1 MSLTDRL
8 RDSSSPVRTFLM
20 GISPLAAALYG
31 QTGTA
36 RAAAKSLGFTDVE
49 KSPALVPASLQ
60 GANATTGTAFDIR
73 VRIATRGFDPLASA
87 SSEGISWIRQRADL
101 IENGRHRAAVLTEC
115 FDVATSFLN
124 DGHHETQLDLAAVLF
139 AYCEQVFRGGINAL
153 GGQLGRSCDQA
164 KTVQEFVA
172 NIDPAVLLDL
182 RTLMNISSGQIELWK
197 TQLAEGTRFEPNPDF
212 AGSALVG
219 GADGDWI
226 VGDTLIDCKVYG
238 QLSVPKLRDFLLQ
251 LLGYVMLDLD
261 DALKIRNVGLWLP
274 RQKLTPSWSLEYL
287 LGGDPDILLPALR
300 DEFIK
305 ATKPTQLALKIP
317 VSQRRK
323 HQLLADNWRT
333 RLGMLEALGYSDDK
347 DLRFRVG
354 RNPSTPEPTV
364 RLLAKDRYAK
374 VREGV
379 AMNEHIPADLLNIL
393 LRDSSMMVRRAAYAN
408 QRPSKLPTNAL
419 NALLGNAQP
428 ENLEDFDLILVN
440 DPTVDFG
447 QGVVEINQ
455 NRPSWALDT
464 RWLYGFLSTVL
475 VGKADYYLG
484 SLVPEAT
491 RIWSRISGT
500 PFRFPERLW
509 GGLSETVKADL
520 LGADRPALIR
530 QLVARHMP
538 VSDSEIRDQLLRDED
553 PKIRWSALQRTMNQT
568 DESLSAFLNEL
579 SSSREARLKFREDNA
594 DSSYW
599 SPTKAELDQQVIHLL
614 AGHPATPRQVLKELI
629 ENKRPDVLLAL
640 AHNSALGAESLREL
654 CSRMVADRSL
664 ASRKLFA
671 SSLLTPFEVLK
682 NLGSDKSPIVREL
695 LAENEQIPADV
706 LTSLASDHD
715 RSVRLAVLRNQ
726 KTPGS
731 IAETIAKDLLAK
743 SANRA
748 LFDVLNALDG
758 RSDVHL
764 SINLLEAALDE
775 LSKSRVRDPDMR
787 CIVGRDPRAGENT
800 LKRLSQS
807 VTNEVRI
814 AVAGNVSSPTAVLDL
829 LAMDLA
835 SEVRAAV
842 AENSLTSASTLLE
855 LCRDDSEAV
864 RLAAMRNS
872 KLTPEA
878 MYGLNRDGIPIADDA
893 GMERDDRTQE
903 GNTQREVEL
912 ASVPGVPRWTR
923 DDLHEMAASPR
934 AEVRISV
941 AYKEETPAD
950 ILKYLSGDRR
960 SKKVRGAVAAHPG
973 TLPEDLSVLCADKE
987 LEVHQAVALNPSTP
1001 AALLVELA
1009 GRSVDF
1015 ALLVSLN
1022 PAAPDQL
1029 LDSLSSDGEALVRFV
1044 AEVAKENRVLEAGA
1058 QYSQLPAPVETLE

>member
-8 RDSSSPVRTFLM
+8 RDSSSPVRIFLK
-20 GISPLAAALYG
+20 GISPLVAALYG

-36 RAAAKSLGFTDVE
+36 LTAAKSLGFTDLK
-49 KSPALVPASLQ
+49 KSPALVPASHT
-60 GANATTGTAFDIR
+60 GVNATTGTAFDIR
-73 VRIATRGFDPLASA
+73 VRIAMSGFDPLASA
-87 SSEGISWIRQRADL
+87 SSEGISWMRQRADL
-101 IENGRHRAAVLTEC
+101 LENGRHRAAVLIEC

-124 DGHHETQLDLAAVLF
+124 DGDDETHLDLAAVLF

-172 NIDPAVLLDL
+172 NIEPAVLHDL
-182 RTLMNISSGQIELWK
+182 RALMNIGAGQIELWQK
-197 TQLAEGTRFEPNPDF
+197 QIADDARFETNPDF
-212 AGSALVG
+212 SGSVLVG

-261 DALKIRNVGLWLP
+261 DALKIRRVGLWLP
-274 RQKLTPSWSLEYL
+274 RQQLTSSWSLEYL
-287 LGGDPDILLPALR
+287 LGGDPEILLPALR

-305 ATKPTQLALKIP
+305 ATKPTQIALKIP

-333 RLGMLEALGYSDDK
+333 RTGMLEALGHSDDK

-354 RNPSTPEPTV
+354 RNPATPEPTV

-379 AMNEHIPADLLNIL
+379 AMNEHVPVDLLNVL
-393 LRDSSMMVRRAAYAN
+393 SRDSSMMVRRAADSN
-408 QRPSKLPTNAL
+408 QRSSKLQTNAL
-419 NALLGNAQP
+419 NAPPGNAQP

-440 DPTVDFG
+440 DHTVDFG

-464 RWLYGFLSTVL
+464 RWLYEFLSAVL
-475 VGKADYYLG
+475 HGEADYYLG

-491 RIWSRISGT
+491 RMSSRISGA

-509 GGLSETVKADL
+509 DGLSETVNADL
-520 LGADRPALIR
+520 LSTGRPALIR
-530 QLVARHMP
+530 QLVARYMP

-568 DESLSAFLNEL
+568 DEGLSAFLNEL
-579 SSSREARLKFREDNA
+579 SSSREARLKFREDKD

-599 SPTKAELDQQVIHLL
+599 RSTKTELDQQVIQLL
-614 AGHPATPRQVLKELI
+614 AEHPATPQQVLQELS
-629 ENKRPDVLLAL
+629 ENKQPEVLLAL
-640 AHNSALGAESLREL
+640 AHNSTLGAEGLRDL
-654 CSRMVADRSL
+654 CSKMVSNRSL
-664 ASRKLFA
+664 ASRELFA
-671 SSLLTPFEVLK
+671 SSSLTPLEVLK
-682 NLGSDKSPIVREL
+682 NLESDESPRVREL
-695 LAENEQIPADV
+695 LAQNQQTPTDV
-706 LTSLASDHD
+706 LTSLASDHN

-726 KTPGS
+726 KTPGD
-731 IAETIAKDLLAK
+731 IATTIAQDLLAN
-743 SANRA
+743 SANRE
-748 LFDVLNALDG
+748 LLDVLKALDS
-758 RSDVHL
+758 RADVHL

-787 CIVGRDPRAGENT
+787 CIVGSDPRAGENT

-807 VTNEVRI
+807 MINEVRT
-814 AVAGNVSSPTAVLDL
+814 AVAGNISSPTAVLEL
-829 LAMDLA
+829 MAKDLA
-835 SEVRAAV
+835 SSVRAAV
-842 AENSLTSASTLLE
+842 AGNPSTSVSALSE
-855 LCRDDSEAV
+855 LCQDDSDAV
-864 RLAAMRNS
+864 RAVTMRNA
-872 KLTPEA
+872 KLPPEA
-878 MYGLNRDGIPIADDA
+878 MYGLNRDGVPLANEVGA
-893 GMERDDRTQE
+893 EREGPAQE
-903 GNTQREVEL
+903 GAHQSKVEL
-912 ASVPGVPRWTR
+912 ASAPGVPRWTR
-923 DDLHEMAASPR
+923 DDLQEMAGSPR

-950 ILKYLSGDRR
+950 ILKFLSGDRR

-973 TLPEDLSVLCADKE
+973 TLPEDLSVLAADKE
-987 LEVHQAVALNPSTP
+987 IEVHQAVALNPSTP
-1001 AALLVELA
+1001 AELLVELA

-1029 LDSLSSDGEALVRFV
+1029 LESLSSDGEALVRFV
-1044 AEVAKENRVLEAGA
+1044 AEVAKENRVLEARA
-1058 QYSQLPAPVETLE
+1058 QYPQIPAPMEILE